1 MDSRW
6 KTKTI
11 VYKTIRN
18 IFYSV
23 IYKLKNP
30 HNVDILTLDELE
42 SKEINNIIDLAID
55 LKKELKKGKEKPLL
69 QNKTLAM
76 IFEKPSTRTRVS
88 FETGMFQLGGH
99 ALTLS
104 PNDLQLSRGESIADT
119 ARTLS
124 RYVNVVMARV
134 YDHKSLETFARNSSI
149 PVINGLSD
157 SYHPCQ
163 ILADLMTIKE
173 HKKNLKKIKIAW
185 IGDGNNVCNS
195 LILGCAKLKI
205 QLSVAIP
212 DGYEPEFDVI
222 KIGKEAEILEVSDN
236 PETAVQDADV
246 VMTDTFV
253 SIHNT
258 SSDRVKKFLP
268 KFQVNQALMNKAKK
282 DAIFMHCLPAKRDQ
296 EVTSDVIDGS
306 QSVVWDEAENRLH
319 VQKALLVHLL
329 GV

>member
-1 MDSRW
+1 MTH
-6 KTKTI
+6 K
-11 VYKTIRN
+11 
-18 IFYSV
+18 
-23 IYKLKNP
+23 P
-30 HNVDILTLDELE
+30 HNVDVLTLDELE

-55 LKKELKKGKEKPLL
+55 LKKEQKKGKTKPLL

-104 PNDLQLSRGESIADT
+104 PNDLQLSRGESIGDT
-119 ARTLS
+119 AKTLS
-124 RYVNVVMARV
+124 RYVNVIMARV

-157 SYHPCQ
+157 SFHPCQ

-205 QLSVAIP
+205 KLSVAIP
-212 DGYEPEFDVI
+212 DGYEPDFDVV
-222 KIGKEAEILEVSDN
+222 KIGKDAEILEVSDN
-236 PETAVQDADV
+236 PELAVNDADV

-258 SSDRVKKFLP
+258 NSDRVKKFLP
-268 KFQVNQALMNKAKK
+268 KFQVTQSLMNKAKK

>member
-1 MDSRW
+1 MN
-6 KTKTI
+6 KK
-11 VYKTIRN
+11 
-18 IFYSV
+18 
-23 IYKLKNP
+23 P
-30 HNVDILTLDELE
+30 HNVNILTLDELD
-42 SKEINNIIDLAID
+42 SKEINHIIDLAID
-55 LKKELKKGKEKPLL
+55 LKKQQKKDKEKPLL

-104 PNDLQLSRGESIADT
+104 PNDLQLSRGESIEDT
-119 ARTLS
+119 AKVLS
-124 RYVNVVMARV
+124 RYVNVIMARV
-134 YDHKSLETFARNSSI
+134 YDHKSLETLARYASI

-157 SYHPCQ
+157 SFHPCQ

-173 HKKNLKKIKIAW
+173 HKKNLKKVKVAW

-205 QLSVAIP
+205 KLAIAVP
-212 DGYEPEFDVI
+212 NGYEPDFDVM
-222 KIGKEAEILEVSDN
+222 KIGKEAEILEVSDE

-246 VMTDTFV
+246 IMTDTFV

-258 SSDRVKKFLP
+258 NSDRIKKFLP
-268 KFQVNQALMNKAKK
+268 KFQVNQQLMNKAKK

-296 EVTSDVIDGS
+296 EVTADVIDGPK
-306 QSVVWDEAENRLH
+306 SVVWDEAENRLH

>member
-1 MDSRW
+1 MTH
-6 KTKTI
+6 K
-11 VYKTIRN
+11 
-18 IFYSV
+18 
-23 IYKLKNP
+23 P
-30 HNVDILTLDELE
+30 HNVDLLTLNELE

-55 LKKELKKGKEKPLL
+55 LKKEQKKGKEKPLL

-119 ARTLS
+119 AKTLS

-157 SYHPCQ
+157 SFHPCQ
-163 ILADLMTIKE
+163 ILADFMTIKE

-205 QLSVAIP
+205 KLSVAIP
-212 DGYEPEFDVI
+212 DGYEPDFDVI
-222 KIGKEAEILEVSDN
+222 KEGKDAEILEVSDN
-236 PETAVQDADV
+236 PEVAVKDADV

-258 SSDRVKKFLP
+258 NSDRIKKFLP
-268 KFQVNQALMNKAKK
+268 KFQVNQSLMNKAKK

-306 QSVVWDEAENRLH
+306 HSVVWDEAENLSLIH
-319 VQKALLVHLL
+319 I
-329 GV
+329 